1 MTKKRKDTKKGEKK
15 INSQFY
21 IDTLLT
27 RPALVS
33 TMLVVYQYN
42 GSTDS
47 LKQLSNI
54 LLKAISFSTNIY
66 LVCAF
71 VEPFTCH

>member
-1 MTKKRKDTKKGEKK
+1 VCEQAEKK
-15 INSQFY
+15 KIKIKVAF
-21 IDTLLT
+21 LLAISSLAQT
-27 RPALVS
+27 K
-33 TMLVVYQYN
+33 LVVYQYN

-47 LKQLSNI
+47 PKQLSNI

-66 LVCAF
+66 LFCAF